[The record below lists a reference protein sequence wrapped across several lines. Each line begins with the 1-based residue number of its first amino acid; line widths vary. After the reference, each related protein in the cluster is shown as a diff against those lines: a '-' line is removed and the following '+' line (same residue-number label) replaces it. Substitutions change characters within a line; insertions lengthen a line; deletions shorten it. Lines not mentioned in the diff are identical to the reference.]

1 MVYAIRVLCMLA
13 YLLLAPLVGGLLSGA
28 DRKLTARMEGRVGP
42 VLLQPFYDF
51 YKLLQKQVLVVSRYQ
66 FMLILSFLIMVMG
79 TGALFFGGFDLL
91 LVFFVLTTACMF
103 FVLAATV
110 TNSPYAELG
119 AQRELVQMLSYEPM
133 ILLVAV
139 GFYMANGS
147 FKGVDVFSADVPAI
161 VKLPGVFL
169 GLLFVLTIKFRK
181 SPFDLST
188 SHHAHQELVK
198 GVTTEFSGSLFAIV
212 EISHWYENVFLLGL
226 VALFFVWDSLWSI
239 PLALGA
245 VALVWFLEILIDC
258 TSARVK
264 WNQMLSSSWV
274 VTAVLGG
281 GNLLILELIRM
292 FF

>member
-1 MVYAIRVLCMLA
+1 MVYLYRILSMLA
-13 YLLLAPLVGGLLSGA
+13 YILLAPLIGGLLAGC
-28 DRKLTARMEGRVGP
+28 DRKLSARMQGRMGP
-42 VLLQPFYDF
+42 PLLQPFYDVI
-51 YKLLQKQVLVVSRYQ
+51 KLFKKQVLAVSRYQ
-66 FMLILSFLIMVMG
+66 FVMVISFLIMVVG

-119 AQRELVQMLSYEPM
+119 AQRELIQMLSYEPM
-133 ILLVAV
+133 ILLTAV

-147 FKGVDVFSADVPAI
+147 FRGVDVFYTQTPAI
-161 VKLPGVFL
+161 VKLPGVFI
-169 GLLFVLTIKFRK
+169 GLLFILTIKFRK

-198 GVTTEFSGSLFAIV
+198 GVTTEFSGAMMGLV
-212 EISHWYENVFLLGL
+212 ELSHWYENVFLFGL
-226 VALFFVWDSLWSI
+226 VALFFVHASLWSI
-239 PLALGA
+239 PLAVGA
-245 VALVWFLEILIDC
+245 VLLVWFLEVLIDN

-264 WNQMLSSSWV
+264 WNHMLSSAWI
-274 VTAVLGG
+274 VTALCGG
-281 GNLLILELIRM
+281 GNLLVLELIRM

>member
-1 MVYAIRVLCMLA
+1 MIYLVRIVIMTA
-13 YLLLAPLVGGLLSGA
+13 YVLLAPLLGGLLAGL
-28 DRKLTARMEGRVGP
+28 DRKLSARMQGRIGP
-42 VLLQPFYDF
+42 SILQPFYDIS
-51 YKLLQKQVLVVSRYQ
+51 KLFQKQVLAVSRYQ
-66 FMLILSFLIMVMG
+66 LMMIITFFVMIVG

-119 AQRELVQMLSYEPM
+119 AQRELIQMLAYEPM
-133 ILLVAV
+133 ILLTAV

-147 FKGVDVFSADVPAI
+147 FKGMDAVSADLPAI
-161 VKLPGVFL
+161 VKLPGVFI
-169 GLLFVLTIKFRK
+169 GLVFVLTIKFRK

-198 GVTTEFSGSLFAIV
+198 GVTTEFSGAVMGLV
-212 EISHWYENVFLLGL
+212 ELSHWYENVFLLGL
-226 VALFFVWDSLWSI
+226 VALFFVGSPWWSI
-239 PLALGA
+239 PLAIGA
-245 VALVWFLEILIDC
+245 VLFVWFLEILIDN

-264 WNQMLSSSWV
+264 WNQMLYSAWII
-274 VTAVLGG
+274 TAVLGG
-281 GNLLILELIRM
+281 GNLLVLELMRL